1 MAKRSNSKR
10 NLQAEDIDAIPEC
23 VSYRYVFMF
32 IYSAT
37 LAGFDLAT
45 LKLHSNLCGPRRRA
59 QVPTFL
65 TWPEVPFDL
74 SRGQCADL
82 ITCT

>member
-1 MAKRSNSKR
+1 
-10 NLQAEDIDAIPEC
+10 
-23 VSYRYVFMF
+23 MF